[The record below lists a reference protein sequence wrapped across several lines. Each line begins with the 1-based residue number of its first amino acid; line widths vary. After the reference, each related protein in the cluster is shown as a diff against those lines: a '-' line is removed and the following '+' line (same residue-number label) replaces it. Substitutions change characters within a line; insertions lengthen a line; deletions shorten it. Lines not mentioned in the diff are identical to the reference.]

1 MPPRCCCLPPETLL
15 SPEPFIDLYEVLQV
29 SPNAD
34 RDTIE
39 RVFRHLA
46 KRNHPDNPDTGD
58 SKRFQ
63 EILRAYRILMDPEKR
78 ATYDVYHQQH
88 LQAGW
93 EAARDAKDT
102 GSLSDVREVRNRI
115 LSLLYA
121 QRRREPRRPALGD
134 MQIAQLVGVPD
145 IVLEFHLWY
154 LRQKGFIDREEEG
167 GLSITVEGIDACE
180 ERDGRALRPERLITQ
195 RDDLNGDPSR

>member
-1 MPPRCCCLPPETLL
+1 MLL

-102 GSLSDVREVRNRI
+102 GSLSDVKEVRNRI

-154 LRQKGFIDREEEG
+154 LRQKGWIERLDSGLFAITAAGVDR
-167 GLSITVEGIDACE
+167 TVEGDPGRLR
-180 ERDGRALRPERLITQ
+180 RDRL
-195 RDDLNGDPSR
+195 LAESNGQQPAA

>member
-1 MPPRCCCLPPETLL
+1 M
-15 SPEPFIDLYEVLQV
+15 SPEPFIDLYELLQV
-29 SPNAD
+29 SPNAN
-34 RDTIE
+34 REVVE

-46 KRNHPDNPDTGD
+46 KLYHPDNPHTGD

-88 LQAGW
+88 MQAGW
-93 EAARDAKDT
+93 EAAREAKDT
-102 GSLSDVREVRNRI
+102 GSLSDVREIRNRI

-121 QRRREPRRPALGD
+121 QRRREPRQPGLGD
-134 MQIAQLVGVPD
+134 MQIAQLIGVPD

-167 GLSITVEGIDACE
+167 TLSITVDGIDACE
-180 ERDGRALRPERLITQ
+180 ELDGRALRPDRLLTK
-195 RDDLNGDPSR
+195 REHPDDDDPHSR